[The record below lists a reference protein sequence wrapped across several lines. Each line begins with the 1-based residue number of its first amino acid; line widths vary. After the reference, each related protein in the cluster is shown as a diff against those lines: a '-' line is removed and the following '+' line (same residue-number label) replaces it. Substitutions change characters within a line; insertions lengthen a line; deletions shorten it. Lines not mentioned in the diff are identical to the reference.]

1 MILPRG
7 NKISDLLPSQDPI
20 SLGTPLIKT
29 SHNTMCIHYI
39 LTNIFDVSLPMY
51 LAPLSRIRR
60 LSNIDIE
67 FLTRIFSEDGWGR
80 GIYYFHANI
89 IAIIICKC
97 LQYFTAPRTL
107 GHPYT
112 LAFAVVLEV
121 ISALDLL
128 LPLLLALPQPS
139 LLTTQNPGTT
149 GFTKTDTTTVYH
161 AKQDLFLAVGHIN
174 WPAAMT
180 I

>member
-1 MILPRG
+1 MYIY
-7 NKISDLLPSQDPI
+7 
-20 SLGTPLIKT
+20 
-29 SHNTMCIHYI
+29 YI

-51 LAPLSRIRR
+51 LAPPSRVRR

-89 IAIIICKC
+89 INIIICKC

-149 GFTKTDTTTVYH
+149 GFTKTDTTTVYR
-161 AKQDLFLAVGHIN
+161 AKQDLFLAVGPH
-174 WPAAMT
+174 
-180 I
+180 